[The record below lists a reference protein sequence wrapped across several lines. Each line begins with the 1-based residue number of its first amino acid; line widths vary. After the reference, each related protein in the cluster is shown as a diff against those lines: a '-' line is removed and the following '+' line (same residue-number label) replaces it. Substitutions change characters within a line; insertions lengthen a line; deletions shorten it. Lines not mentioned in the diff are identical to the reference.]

1 MINSVHDIQSFSF
14 AEGCYDTDSIRE
26 LAAAR
31 SSEPDAIDLKTWDI
45 TADEWTEAVES
56 VLLIKLAEQRD
67 ADEVRVDS
75 AGGVHFNG
83 PMPNSDEN
91 GWYLA
96 ATSVDELL
104 LEQSA

>member
-14 AEGCYDTDSIRE
+14 AEGCYDNNSIRD
-26 LAAAR
+26 LADGR
-31 SSEPDAIDLKTWDI
+31 SEGPDAIDLKTFDI

-67 ADEVRVDS
+67 ADEVRVDN
-75 AGGVHFNG
+75 AGGLHFNG
-83 PMPNSDEN
+83 PMPNSDES

-96 ATSVDELL
+96 ATSVDEYLR
-104 LEQSA
+104 EQSA

>member
-1 MINSVHDIQSFSF
+1 MINSVHDIQERSF

-67 ADEVRVDS
+67 ADEVRVDK
-75 AGGVHFNG
+75 GGRVYFNG
-83 PMPNSDEN
+83 PIPNGDES

-96 ATSVDELL
+96 ATSVDEYLR
-104 LEQSA
+104 EHSA